1 MPYGN
6 KKARQSL
13 QAGRAN
19 AMKRNQFIKEVA
31 ATLVGVVALYLFAT
45 FGLGHIFGVI

>member
-1 MPYGN
+1 MPCGN

-19 AMKRNQFIKEVA
+19 AFQQDNLIRDAFKA
-31 ATLVGVVALYLFAT
+31 LVFVVPLYLFAT
-45 FGLGHIFGVI
+45 FGVGHLFGII